1 MTDWRRYYDDP
12 DTVLKEF
19 EAEVVRN
26 DTVIGCDEGGFEIQ
40 TPDPDGSTWYVTW
53 KHGCICLGRVEFL
66 PLQWAKVQA
75 ALFCHLWTIGV
86 GAAEADDIAC
96 GYALCHA
103 WMKGNQ
109 RVYQLQ
115 GIYPDGE
122 ARWSQ
127 RLWYTREA
135 AEAAIND
142 FALSCMQKRGIAVP
156 MDFVNVIPLELRK

>member
-19 EAEVVRN
+19 EAEVVIN
-26 DTVIGCDEGGFEIQ
+26 DSIIGPQGEY
-40 TPDPDGSTWYVTW
+40 PDPQGSTWYVTW
-53 KHGCICLGRVEFL
+53 KHGCICLGLVEFL

-75 ALFCHLWTIGV
+75 ALFCHLWTEGIDV
-86 GAAEADDIAC
+86 AEADDIAY
-96 GYALCHA
+96 GYAHCHA
-103 WMKGNQ
+103 WMKGIQ

-135 AEAAIND
+135 AEAAIDD
-142 FALSCMQKRGIAVP
+142 FALSCMQKRGIAEP
-156 MDFVNVIPLELRK
+156 MDFVNVIPLELRR